1 MVEPNGE
8 TGLHRQGVSRS
19 DFLKWTAGTGAAAAA
34 SGALLAGSAGATRSG
49 PSSQQDKKILT
60 FLLSLERIEVA
71 WHEGAADIGLSSELS
86 AYARLVAEH
95 DRDHLELLARL
106 IGDATTSLPDVS
118 DALPSAK
125 RFGADAV
132 SLKEAV
138 VAAYIGQ
145 SGNLTRSSVLDVA
158 RITAVEARH
167 AAWVRDIVGTLPAPS
182 AADPASSQR
191 QVNAVLRRLGLGGG

>member
-1 MVEPNGE
+1 MVEPNGK
-8 TGLHRQGVSRS
+8 TGVQRRAVSRS
-19 DFLKWTAGTGAAAAA
+19 DFLKWTAGTGVAAAA
-34 SGALLAGSAGATRSG
+34 SGALLTVPAGATRSG
-49 PSSQQDKKILT
+49 PSSQQDKEILA
-60 FLLSLERIEVA
+60 FLLSLERFEVA

-86 AYARLVAEH
+86 DYAGVVAEH
-95 DRDHLELLARL
+95 DRDHLELLAKL
-106 IGDATTSLPDVS
+106 VGDASTSLPDVS

-167 AAWVRDIVGTLPAPS
+167 AAWLRDIIGTLPAPS
-182 AADPASSQR
+182 AADPASSQQ
-191 QVNAVLRRLGLGGG
+191 QVNAVLRRLGLVGG